1 MRRAVGWIWKVL
13 LLLACGGYQFLVHST
28 VNNGHAGPTRLV
40 LLLLPLL
47 ALAYWIVARSRN
59 KPLWLVILAAAGT
72 GTYLLEQQDRLG
84 LVAVYGISHAAVY
97 LVLLWFFGR
106 TLLRGGEALITRLAR
121 RVHGPLPPELE
132 AYTRRLTFAW
142 SIFFAA
148 QVLASILLF
157 RFAAL
162 DTWSLFIN
170 LLNLPLLALMFV
182 GEYVYRVT
190 RHRDYP
196 RASISQAIRVFVKD
210 AALSRSAAA
219 R

>member
-1 MRRAVGWIWKVL
+1 MRRAIGWTWKVL
-13 LLLACGGYQFLVHST
+13 VLLACGGYQFLVHST
-28 VNNGHAGPTRLV
+28 VNNGQAEPVRLV
-40 LLLLPLL
+40 LILLPLV
-47 ALAYWIVARSRN
+47 ALAYWVVARSRN
-59 KPLWLVILAAAGT
+59 KLLWLIVLAAAGAV
-72 GTYLLEQQDRLG
+72 TYLLEHQERLG
-84 LVAVYGISHAAVY
+84 VAAVYGIPHAAVY
-97 LVLLWFFGR
+97 LFLLWFFGR

-121 RVHGPLPPELE
+121 RVHGTLPPEMA

-148 QVLASILLF
+148 QVLASIVLF

-182 GEYVYRVT
+182 GEYVYRVA

-196 RASISQAIRVFVKD
+196 RASISQAIQAFVED
-210 AALSRSAAA
+210 AALSRGAAA